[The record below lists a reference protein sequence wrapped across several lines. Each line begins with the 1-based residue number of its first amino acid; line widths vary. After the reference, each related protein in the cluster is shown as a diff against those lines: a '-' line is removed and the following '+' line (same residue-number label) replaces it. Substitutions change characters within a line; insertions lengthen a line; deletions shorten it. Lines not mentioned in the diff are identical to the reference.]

1 MQPRRVIVHYHI
13 LKNAGTT
20 VDAIFRRALGA
31 EAIGHIEGPH
41 PWTVVLRD
49 ELSRFIQQHAA
60 LRVASSHQAR
70 LPTPEIDGVA
80 IYPVLFLRNPI
91 DRAGSVYE
99 YERALPADSPSLG
112 APIARERPFSDYV
125 RWRLQDGNGAVI
137 RNFQVVHLAARMTD
151 MRTAIATGDDL
162 AVARARLAALPVF
175 GLVERFD
182 ASLSRM
188 DAYLRPAIGASLA
201 KDFQVENRS
210 PRRKSTLN
218 ERLDDIRAEL
228 GEALYQELI
237 EKNEQDLRLY
247 AAAQT
252 LFEKPPTFA
261 PPS

>member
-1 MQPRRVIVHYHI
+1 M

-41 PWTVVLRD
+41 PWTVVARG

-60 LRVASSHQAR
+60 VRVVSSHQAR
-70 LPTPEIDGVA
+70 LPAPEIDGVE

-91 DRAGSVYE
+91 DRVGSVYE
-99 YERALPADSPSLG
+99 YERSLPADSPSLG
-112 APIARERPFSDYV
+112 AAIARERPFSDYV

-137 RNFQVVHLAARMTD
+137 RNFQVVHLAGRMTD

-162 AVARARLAALPVF
+162 AVARARLAALHVF

-182 ASLSRM
+182 TSIARM
-188 DAYLRPAIGASLA
+188 DEYLRPAVGAPLGN
-201 KDFQVENRS
+201 DFQVENRS
-210 PRRKSTLN
+210 PRRKTTLN
-218 ERLDDIRAEL
+218 ERMDNIRAEL
-228 GEALYQELI
+228 GEALFQELI

-247 AAAQT
+247 TAAQT
-252 LFEKPPTFA
+252 VFETPSMRA